1 MVILVQ
7 NRNVTI
13 NIFILVR
20 YDTLIEKITSYISNL
35 GHIYQ
40 GLNMTAKNHLI
51 KGDINESDIGKYNQQ
66 YQ

>member
-1 MVILVQ
+1 MVIQVQ
-7 NRNVTI
+7 NHNVTI
-13 NIFILVR
+13 NR

-66 YQ
+66 

>member
-1 MVILVQ
+1 MVILCQ
-7 NRNVTI
+7 NHNNTI
-13 NIFILVR
+13 NIK
-20 YDTLIEKITSYISNL
+20 YGTLIEKVTFHILNL

-66 YQ
+66 

>member
-1 MVILVQ
+1 MILLL
-7 NRNVTI
+7 
-13 NIFILVR
+13 ILLLK
-20 YDTLIEKITSYISNL
+20 YDTLIEKITFHILNL

-66 YQ
+66 